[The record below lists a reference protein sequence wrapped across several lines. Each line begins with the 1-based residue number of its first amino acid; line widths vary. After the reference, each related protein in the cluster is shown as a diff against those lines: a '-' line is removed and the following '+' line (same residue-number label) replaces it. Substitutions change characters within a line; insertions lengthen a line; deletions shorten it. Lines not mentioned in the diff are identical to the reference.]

1 MKTEMKM
8 KTINFPAG
16 NRFSAVVCLNANLP
30 DKFVF
35 DMVASLPLLVADGAA
50 NNILAL
56 GLDPTKVIGDMDS
69 FFMSNQQQI
78 PQEKLLII
86 PDQETNDFEKILQ
99 YCIHNNYNDLLIF
112 GFHGGELEHTL
123 NNWSVLKKYCKRL
136 NLCIFDNNRYGIP
149 IYESVELFVNVG
161 EIISL
166 IPQPMVQLRTH
177 NLEWELHGE
186 ILELGKR
193 EGARNVAVGEHLTLE
208 VLEGELLLF
217 INHRL
222 PIAPVFLYPF

>member
-1 MKTEMKM
+1 METKM

-16 NRFSAVVCLNANLP
+16 NHFSAVVCLNANLP

-35 DMVASLPLLVADGAA
+35 DMVLPLPLLVADGAA

-69 FFMSNQQQI
+69 LLHNNHHRI
-78 PQEKLLII
+78 PQEKLLIV

-123 NNWSVLKKYCKRL
+123 NNWSVLKKYCKQL

-149 IYESVELFVNVG
+149 ISEPVELFVNVG

-166 IPQPMVQLRTH
+166 IPQPMVRLRTH
-177 NLEWELHGE
+177 NLEWELNNE
-186 ILELGKR
+186 VLELGKR
-193 EGARNVAVGEHLTLE
+193 EGARNVSVGEHLILE

-222 PIAPVFLYPF
+222 PIAPVFSSPF

>member
-1 MKTEMKM
+1 MEMKM
-8 KTINFPAG
+8 KSINFPAG
-16 NRFSAVVCLNANLP
+16 NHFSAVVCLNANLP

-35 DMVASLPLLVADGAA
+35 DLVAPLPLLVADGAA

-56 GLDPTKVIGDMDS
+56 GLEPTKVIGDMDS
-69 FFMSNQQQI
+69 FFINNQHRI
-78 PQEKLLII
+78 LEEKLLII
-86 PDQETNDFEKILQ
+86 PDQETNDFEKVLQ
-99 YCIHNNYNDLLIF
+99 YCIQNNYKDLLIF

-136 NLCIFDNNRYGIP
+136 NLCIFDSNRYGIP
-149 IYESVELFVNVG
+149 VYEPVELFVNIG

-166 IPQPMVQLRTH
+166 IPQPKVLLRTH
-177 NLEWELHGE
+177 NLEWELNGE
-186 ILELGKR
+186 TLELGRR
-193 EGARNVAVGEHLTLE
+193 EGVRNVAVGEHIILE

-222 PIAPVFLYPF
+222 PIAPVFFPSF

>member
-1 MKTEMKM
+1 MKMKM

-16 NRFSAVVCLNANLP
+16 NHFSAVVCLNANLP

-35 DMVASLPLLVADGAA
+35 DLVAQLPLLVADGAA
-50 NNILAL
+50 NKILSL
-56 GLDPTKVIGDMDS
+56 GLEPTKVIGDMDS
-69 FFMSNQQQI
+69 LLNTNQLRI

-99 YCIHNNYNDLLIF
+99 YCIRNNYNDLLIF

-123 NNWSVLKKYCKRL
+123 NNWSVLKKYCKAL

-149 IYESVELFVNVG
+149 IFEPVELFVNIG

-166 IPQPMVQLRTH
+166 IPQPMVRLRTH
-177 NLEWELHGE
+177 NLEWELNDE

-222 PIAPVFLYPF
+222 PIAPVFYSPF